1 MMKRTIFLTCCII
14 LSMLFMPGMAFAA
27 GNGFEELEYGDGQKL
42 YVLLPSD
49 FDPGQEYPSV
59 WFMPPDGA
67 EPQQNHDMYGFDID
81 HIMMGIYLRELGIPH
96 VFEIDD
102 GGHDSAFYL
111 PRLKDGFAYLL
122 QDV

>member
-1 MMKRTIFLTCCII
+1 MDNNHKYNISL
-14 LSMLFMPGMAFAA
+14 
-27 GNGFEELEYGDGQKL
+27 K
-42 YVLLPSD
+42 
-49 FDPGQEYPSV
+49 QEI
-59 WFMPPDGA
+59 
-67 EPQQNHDMYGFDID
+67 NIFDIY

-122 QDV
+122 QDVEPVEE